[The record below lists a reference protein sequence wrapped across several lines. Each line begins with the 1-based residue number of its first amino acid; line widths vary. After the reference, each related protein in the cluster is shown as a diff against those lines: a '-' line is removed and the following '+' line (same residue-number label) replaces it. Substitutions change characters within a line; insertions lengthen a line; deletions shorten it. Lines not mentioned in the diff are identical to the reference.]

1 MAATGPKSF
10 LMSEVKAKMGR
21 YASTN
26 FYHVFFTRPGAVSG
40 NVTKYGG
47 TRYQNFID
55 IACIDATLPGSTFAT
70 HEATNDYTGITERH
84 VYRRQFDGKID
95 FTFAIDREYTLIK
108 LFEAWMG
115 YIGGEASDGY
125 QNYRA
130 NSAYRVPFLDE
141 YACNDFTLVK
151 YEKDATIVEKGYSP
165 TRLEYHFVNAFP
177 ISISSMPISQ
187 GPTDLLTMTVTMD
200 YQKYWI
206 TKVDGNGKG
215 AAGSAGPNQVP
226 NSAYKDP
233 STYQLNTD
241 KVPDYQSPE
250 LQGGIDRNQY
260 GNNYG
265 GSVPGPNPYES
276 PELKGSID
284 RNAYGGSKPVQPNN
298 DQPQISK
305 DPPKVNPDTSFQP
318 NAITDEDRA
327 LVEQERRVAKEG
339 LDFY

>member
-1 MAATGPKSF
+1 MPAAPGPKSF

-26 FYHVFFTRPGAVSG
+26 FFHVFFTVPPTVKN
-40 NVTKYGG
+40 NVDAYGG
-47 TRYQNFID
+47 GRYLNFID

-108 LFEAWMG
+108 LFEGWMG

-125 QNYRA
+125 KNYEA
-130 NSAYRVPFLDE
+130 NSAYRVPFLNE
-141 YACNDFTLVK
+141 YVCDLTLVK
-151 YEKDATIVEKGYSP
+151 YEKDATIVENGYSP

-206 TKVDGNGKG
+206 TEINGKSGKG
-215 AAGSAGPNQVP
+215 ATGSGGPQGAKQVP
-226 NSAYKDP
+226 NSAYND
-233 STYQLNTD
+233 SNNYQLNTD
-241 KVPDYQSPE
+241 KVPDYESPE
-250 LQGGIDRNQY
+250 LQGGTDRNQY
-260 GNNYG
+260 GNQDKVG
-265 GSVPGPNPYES
+265 DKVTD
-276 PELKGSID
+276 PEILRMID
-284 RNAYGGSKPVQPNN
+284 EEKNINKPVQPNN
-298 DQPQISK
+298 DQPQISSK
-305 DPPKVNPDTSFQP
+305 RPKLNPDSSYQP
-318 NAITDEDRA
+318 PVTEEEKAR
-327 LVEQERRVAKEG
+327 VEKERRVAKEG
-339 LDFY
+339 IDFY

>member
-1 MAATGPKSF
+1 MATTGPKSF

-26 FYHVFFTRPGAVSG
+26 FYHVFFTRPSAVSG
-40 NVTKYGG
+40 NVSRYGG

-55 IACIDATLPGSTFAT
+55 IACIDASLPGSTFAT

-84 VYRRQFDGKID
+84 VYRRQFDGKLD

-125 QNYRA
+125 TNYRA
-130 NSAYRVPFLDE
+130 NSSYRVPFIDE

-215 AAGSAGPNQVP
+215 ATGSN
-226 NSAYKDP
+226 N
-233 STYQLNTD
+233 NTD
-241 KVPDYQSPE
+241 KVPEY
-250 LQGGIDRNQY
+250 
-260 GNNYG
+260 
-265 GSVPGPNPYES
+265 
-276 PELKGSID
+276 ELKGSID
-284 RNAYGGSKPVQPNN
+284 RDLYGKNGDIPNYGDNSYDAGVELKGRIDPNATYGDSQPVQPNN

-305 DPPKVNPDTSFQP
+305 DPPKVNTDTSFQP

-327 LVEQERRVAKEG
+327 LVEKERRVAKEG

>member
-26 FYHVFFTRPGAVSG
+26 FYHVFFTRPNAVGG
-40 NVTKYGG
+40 NVSKYGG

-125 QNYRA
+125 ANYRA
-130 NSAYRVPFLDE
+130 NSAYRVPFLDD

-215 AAGSAGPNQVP
+215 AEGSN
-226 NSAYKDP
+226 N
-233 STYQLNTD
+233 NTD
-241 KVPDYQSPE
+241 KVPEYDANVE
-250 LQGGIDRNQY
+250 LKGGIDRDLY
-260 GNNYG
+260 GKNGDIPNYG
-265 GSVPGPNPYES
+265 DNSYDAGV
-276 PELKGSID
+276 ELKGGID
-284 RNAYGGSKPVQPNN
+284 RDAYGGSKEVQPNN
-298 DQPQISK
+298 DQPQISTK
-305 DPPKVNPDTSFQP
+305 PPRVNPDTSFQP

-327 LVEQERRVAKEG
+327 LVEEERRVAKEG

>member
-1 MAATGPKSF
+1 MATTGPKSF

-26 FYHVFFTRPGAVSG
+26 FFHVYFKVPTDVKN
-40 NVTKYGG
+40 NVDEYGG
-47 TRYQNFID
+47 GRYQNFID
-55 IACIDATLPGSTFAT
+55 IACIDASLPGSTFTT
-70 HEATNDYTGITERH
+70 HEATNDYMGITERH

-125 QNYRA
+125 RNYQAGRG
-130 NSAYRVPFLDE
+130 YRVPFIKD
-141 YACNDFTLVK
+141 YVCNDFTLVK
-151 YEKDATIVEKGYSP
+151 YEKDATIVERGYSP

-206 TKVDGNGKG
+206 TDINGKGKG
-215 AAGSAGPNQVP
+215 AAGSSGSRSSNGANQIP
-226 NSAYKDP
+226 YTAYGDS

-241 KVPDYQSPE
+241 KVPDY
-250 LQGGIDRNQY
+250 D
-260 GNNYG
+260 
-265 GSVPGPNPYES
+265 S
-276 PELKGSID
+276 PELKGGID
-284 RNAYGGSKPVQPNN
+284 RDLYGNNGDVPQYQDVGDAYKAQPVQPNN

-318 NAITDEDRA
+318 NAITDEDR
-327 LVEQERRVAKEG
+327 V
-339 LDFY
+339 